1 MIIVQPSLT
10 EDQVK
15 VVIACLDQ
23 ALGTTAPG
31 QRLTA
36 AANILPIAVLFEG
49 AVARAKQPPAPAA
62 PVSPLELVPP
72 QTAE

>member
-1 MIIVQPSLT
+1 VNPVVLTLT
-10 EDQVK
+10 EDQAK
-15 VVIACLDQ
+15 VVTACLDQ

-36 AANILPIAVLFEG
+36 AANILPIAILVEQ
-49 AVARAKQPPAPAA
+49 ATVKSKQPPAPPALPA
-62 PVSPLELVPP
+62 LVPA